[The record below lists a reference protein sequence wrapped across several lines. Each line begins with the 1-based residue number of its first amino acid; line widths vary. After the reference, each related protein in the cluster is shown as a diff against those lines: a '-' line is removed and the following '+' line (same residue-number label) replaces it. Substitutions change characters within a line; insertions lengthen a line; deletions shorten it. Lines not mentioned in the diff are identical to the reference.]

1 MHEYDNIIIGGGHN
15 GLICASY
22 LARKGQ
28 SVLLL
33 EASNTLGGLA
43 ASREFSPDFRVSVAH
58 SLSHFSEAVSKELR
72 LADHGYSPCGEIL
85 DTVGLSLDGQHVVVS
100 GDQIS
105 GVNASDKDNYGSYL
119 ATLKRFAGAL
129 KPFWMKTMPRIGT
142 TRLSEITTFGHLG
155 AKLRLLGKKD
165 MGEFMRV
172 ATLPSRDL
180 MDENFD
186 SDILKAVLSWDGLI
200 GSKMAPRSPNASVLN
215 MFYRMSGQYDGAHF
229 LPSGGIKSLID
240 ALHGAALAAGVEVRT
255 GAEVNR
261 VVIDS
266 DDTGLFASGVELS
279 SGEIIKGACVVSSAD
294 PKRTFLNLVGARNL
308 EIDFVN
314 RINRLRSDGYVGK
327 LHLALD
333 SLPKFLG
340 VDNPAS
346 RMIIAPSLDAI
357 EFAFD
362 DAKYGEYSESPVM
375 EIIVPSVKDMSLA
388 PEGKH
393 VLSAHIMYLPHALK
407 GGWTEAAREKLY
419 QKLIDIL
426 ELYAPGISSQIIDGE
441 MLTPADLET
450 TYLNTGGHWHHT
462 ELSMDQM
469 LMMRP
474 TYEAAQYSTPIN
486 NLYLCG
492 AGSHPGGGLM
502 GGPGHNAAKEIIGT
516 KKKA

>member
-1 MHEYDNIIIGGGHN
+1 M
-15 GLICASY
+15 
-22 LARKGQ
+22 
-28 SVLLL
+28 
-33 EASNTLGGLA
+33 
-43 ASREFSPDFRVSVAH
+43 
-58 SLSHFSEAVSKELR
+58 
-72 LADHGYSPCGEIL
+72 
-85 DTVGLSLDGQHVVVS
+85 
-100 GDQIS
+100 
-105 GVNASDKDNYGSYL
+105 
-119 ATLKRFAGAL
+119 
-129 KPFWMKTMPRIGT
+129 
-142 TRLSEITTFGHLG
+142 
-155 AKLRLLGKKD
+155 
-165 MGEFMRV
+165 
-172 ATLPSRDL
+172 
-180 MDENFD
+180 
-186 SDILKAVLSWDGLI
+186 
-200 GSKMAPRSPNASVLN
+200 
-215 MFYRMSGQYDGAHF
+215 
-229 LPSGGIKSLID
+229 
-240 ALHGAALAAGVEVRT
+240 
-255 GAEVNR
+255 
-261 VVIDS
+261 IDS

-279 SGEIIKGACVVSSAD
+279 SGEFIKSACVVSSAD

-375 EIIVPSVKDMSLA
+375 EIIVPSVKDISLA

-407 GGWTEAAREKLY
+407 GGWTEAARENLY
-419 QKLIDIL
+419 QKLIGIL

-474 TYEAAQYSTPIN
+474 TYEAAQYSTPVN